1 MCPNGTV
8 GPFTSQVEAA
18 YRRKM
23 SPVHPNPRKQEGEFP
38 YAPFWAEELS
48 LAPFDEEV
56 LDAPFDLDLEQ
67 RSVLEAEVL
76 LWRIRLSRTR
86 EA

>member
-1 MCPNGTV
+1 
-8 GPFTSQVEAA
+8 
-18 YRRKM
+18 M
-23 SPVHPNPRKQEGEFP
+23 SSVHPSQRKQEGEFP
-38 YAPFWAEELS
+38 RAPFWAEELNS
-48 LAPFDEEV
+48 AALDDEG

-67 RSVLEAEVL
+67 RTVLEAEVL